1 MVRNIKTAAEKQHK
15 EKQRVISLSAFS
27 TFVQVHRDL
36 LEYAEKECWV
46 YLEVN
51 TDDFIRE
58 DDIKTMKSLKNDIL
72 SIMPIYPSVENDN
85 QVIEPNKDIPLEM
98 MVENYYKKKIG
109 AEMSEETKSVLM
121 DILGE
126 DKEDK

>member
-1 MVRNIKTAAEKQHK
+1 MLRFGYH
-15 EKQRVISLSAFS
+15 
-27 TFVQVHRDL
+27 VHRS
-36 LEYAEKECWV
+36 YAPHGRG
-46 YLEVN
+46 
-51 TDDFIRE
+51 DF
-58 DDIKTMKSLKNDIL
+58 
-72 SIMPIYPSVENDN
+72 IMPIYPSVENDN

-121 DILGE
+121 DILRE

>member
-1 MVRNIKTAAEKQHK
+1 M
-15 EKQRVISLSAFS
+15 
-27 TFVQVHRDL
+27 
-36 LEYAEKECWV
+36 

-72 SIMPIYPSVENDN
+72 SIMPIYPSVGNDN

-121 DILGE
+121 DILRE